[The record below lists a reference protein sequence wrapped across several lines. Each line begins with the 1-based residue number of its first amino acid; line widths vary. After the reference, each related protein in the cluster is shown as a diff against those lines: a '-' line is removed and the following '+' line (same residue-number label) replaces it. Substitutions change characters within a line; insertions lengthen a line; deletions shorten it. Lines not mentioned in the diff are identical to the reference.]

1 VHVRS
6 PISRFMNRA
15 SNLADFLEQYRSHH
29 AEDVFRVTDEVELE
43 YEPTAYYRLLEEKNP
58 LIWFSKVK
66 GYPDFQLVT
75 NVMGSRSRMSFT
87 FALGLDAESKLYET
101 WNEVLTSKA
110 EIRILDENAP
120 IKERIFQGKDVDLY
134 SLPIVKHYSGDGA
147 HAGFGRYITAGLA
160 VARDPLSP
168 ETINMSF
175 TRIQIIDKDRY
186 AFDMGSRSHF
196 WRYVQSAK
204 KAGHSLP
211 ISVVVG
217 AHPLFYLLAASFIEH
232 EYSIAAKVIGANF
245 TNGVTHDVPL
255 PSEAEIAIEADVVPD
270 EYFQEGPCAEFTG
283 YMAARTTGNVA
294 NVKAILR
301 RAKPIYYDIQ
311 PSNSNEHNGLFT
323 TPRNAKISRMLAEV
337 LPPGAT
343 YKIEWPLISASLLA
357 LCSLPNP
364 EPGIAKQAGL
374 GLLALNALLSKI
386 VMVNEGDCEL
396 ELERFL
402 ANLSVTGARHG
413 DNVHVITDVF
423 AIKLDPTATSE
434 GTNAKM
440 IIVTKNS
447 GLEYRKVVEKDAVKL
462 VSGSSEVIFS
472 RSRVNNG
479 RVNIVV
485 HPDIDLAN
493 TNQIIWALST
503 RLRPDKD
510 VEFTQDGKITFD
522 TTRMA
527 EKLEVPSLPQDV
539 IERVADKLRRAS

>member
-1 VHVRS
+1 
-6 PISRFMNRA
+6 MNRT
-15 SNLADFLEQYRSHH
+15 SSLAGFLEQYRRHH
-29 AEDVFRVTDEVELE
+29 AEDVFLVDEEVDVE
-43 YEPTAYYRLLEEKNP
+43 YETTAYYKLLEEKNP

-75 NVMGSRSRMSFT
+75 NVMGSRARMA
-87 FALGLDAESKLYET
+87 FALGLDSESRLYET
-101 WNEVLTSKA
+101 WNEVINSTGKIIIADAS
-110 EIRILDENAP
+110 P
-120 IKERIFQGKDVDLY
+120 SIKERVFAGKDVDLY
-134 SLPIVKHYSGDGA
+134 SLPVVKHYSGDGSNT
-147 HAGFGRYITAGLA
+147 GFGRYITAGLA
-160 VARDPLSP
+160 VARDPLFP

-175 TRIQIIDKDRY
+175 TRMQIIAKDRY

-204 KAGHSLP
+204 QAGKSLP

-232 EYSIAAKVIGANF
+232 EYSIAAKVIGATF
-245 TNGVTHDVPL
+245 TNGVTHDVPM
-255 PSEAEIAIEADVVPD
+255 PAEAEIVIEADVMPD
-270 EYFQEGPCAEFTG
+270 EFYQEGPCAEFTG

-294 NVKAILR
+294 TVKAILS

-323 TPRNAKISRMLAEV
+323 TSRNAKISRMLAEV
-337 LPPGAT
+337 LPPGAR

-357 LCSLPNP
+357 LCSIPNP

-402 ANLSVTGARHG
+402 ANLSVTGARNG
-413 DNVHVITDVF
+413 ENVHIIIDVF
-423 AIKLDPTATSE
+423 AIKLDPTTTSE
-434 GTNAKM
+434 GTNGKM
-440 IIVTKNS
+440 IIVTRNS
-447 GLEYRKVVEKDAVKL
+447 GLAYRKVVTKDFAKL
-462 VSGSSEVIFS
+462 VSGNSEVVIS
-472 RSRVNNG
+472 HQPTAEAK
-479 RVNIVV
+479 VNIIVGD
-485 HPDIDLAN
+485 DIDLQN
-493 TNQIIWALST
+493 SNQIVWALST

-510 VEFTQDGKITFD
+510 VAFDDNGKIVFD
-522 TTRMA
+522 TTRIA

-539 IERVADKLRRAS
+539 IERIANKLREGSR